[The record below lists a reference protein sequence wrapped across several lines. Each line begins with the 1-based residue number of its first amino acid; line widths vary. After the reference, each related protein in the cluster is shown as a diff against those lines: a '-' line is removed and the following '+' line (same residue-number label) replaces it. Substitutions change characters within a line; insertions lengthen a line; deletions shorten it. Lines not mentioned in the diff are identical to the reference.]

1 MVSSMVVYF
10 RKLQQKASRMFG
22 TVVVAKRL
30 AWSGLVKRA
39 NRLHLEFCAE
49 EGKESDGVEKQE
61 KQSRIFKR
69 GYTSTGAYPVT
80 IGHT

>member
-1 MVSSMVVYF
+1 METVSSMVVYF

-49 EGKESDGVEKQE
+49 EGKESGWSGKAG
-61 KQSRIFKR
+61 KTAGYSR
-69 GYTSTGAYPVT
+69 GAT
-80 IGHT
+80 LTQGHIL